1 MNTSAAAV
9 AAPGGSTADERGV
22 KPHEAPPDTPEFG
35 MWVFLASEILFFGG
49 LLVAYAYGRLQW
61 PAGFGEASRHTDV
74 VLGTLN
80 TAVLLTSSALV
91 ALAVACGERPRQQ
104 RRVWWLLAL
113 SAALGIAFL
122 VIKGMEYRKE
132 WHEQL
137 FPGPGF
143 ELRGTAGAELFFTL
157 YFFMTA
163 LHALHLFIGVCVLG
177 VFAWGTAKQRAWA
190 PPRRVEVAALYWHFV
205 DIVWIFLYPLLY
217 LVSRHQS

>member
-1 MNTSAAAV
+1 MNAAISGT
-9 AAPGGSTADERGV
+9 APEERGV
-22 KPHEAPPDTPEFG
+22 KPQQAPRDTPEFG

-49 LLVAYAYGRLQW
+49 LLVAYGYGRLHW
-61 PAGFGEASRHTDV
+61 PTGFGTASRHTDV

-91 ALAVACGERPRQQ
+91 AFAVACGERPKQ
-104 RRVWWLLAL
+104 RHRVWWLLAL
-113 SAALGIAFL
+113 SAALGVAFI

-132 WHEQL
+132 WHEHL

-143 ELRGTAGAELFFTL
+143 ELADTHGAELFFML

-177 VFAWGTAKQRAWA
+177 VFAWGTAKARDWA
-190 PPRRVEVAALYWHFV
+190 PPRRIEVAALYWHFV

-217 LVSRHQS
+217 LVDRHA